1 MLDTDINNSA
11 ASARAHS
18 EIFIMWD
25 RLATVAE
32 DDNHVPGG
40 ANVLFMDAHVEFD
53 RYEID
58 GDGPVNGPVARL
70 VGALAGG

>member
-1 MLDTDINNSA
+1 MLDTDINNPA

-25 RLATVAE
+25 QLATVAE

-40 ANVLFMDAHVEFD
+40 ANVLFMDGQVEFD
-53 RYEID
+53 RYEIN
-58 GDGPVNGPVARL
+58 GDGTVNGPVARF
-70 VGALAGG
+70 VGALVGG